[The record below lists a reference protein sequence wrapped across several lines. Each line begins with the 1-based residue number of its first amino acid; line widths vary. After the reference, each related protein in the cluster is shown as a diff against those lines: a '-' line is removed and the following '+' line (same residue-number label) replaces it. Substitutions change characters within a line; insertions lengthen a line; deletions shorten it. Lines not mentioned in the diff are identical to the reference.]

1 MAKGKTKT
9 EQPEQVNE
17 AQSVID
23 YNLRFYTQGCEVPA
37 DALKEIKA
45 GRLRGMSDV
54 NPMWRMKRM
63 TEIFGPCG
71 IGWKYTIDRQW
82 VEVYGEEVK
91 CFCNVSLYVRDPETK
106 EWSDAIPGNG
116 GSAIVSKEKGGS
128 YVNDE
133 GYKMALTDALSI
145 AMKPLGIGGN
155 IWYGPKAKGHN
166 ESKYEHYT
174 TDAAAQPQPQQ
185 QPQTVAGVFTGAQL
199 QQAIDE
205 MKAATTNEQF
215 QACWQKWATSV
226 PALCQPSTEFYKVA
240 CQKSQQLKTGGK

>member
-1 MAKGKTKT
+1 MTKEKQKT
-9 EQPEQVNE
+9 EQSEQVDE
-17 AQSVID
+17 SQSIVD
-23 YNLRFYTQGCEVPA
+23 RNLRFYTQGCEVPA

-45 GRLRGMSDV
+45 GRLKGMSDV

-82 VEVYGEEVK
+82 CEVYGEEVK

-116 GSAIVSKEKGGS
+116 GSAIVSKESKGP

-145 AMKPLGIGGN
+145 AMKPLGIGAN
-155 IWYGPKAKGHN
+155 IWYGSKAKGHN
-166 ESKYEHYT
+166 ESKYEYYT
-174 TDAAAQPQPQQ
+174 TNNAAQA
-185 QPQTVAGVFTGAQL
+185 QTSAVAFTGAQL
-199 QQAIDE
+199 QQAINE
-205 MKAATTNEQF
+205 MNATTTNEQF
-215 QACWQKWATSV
+215 QECWRKWATEV
-226 PALCQPSTEFYKVA
+226 PAICHNGTDFYKVA
-240 CQKSQQLKTGGK
+240 CQKSQQLKNSVQ